1 MLNADALSQLRQL
14 KTDINDNK
22 VVLSGTVKATNGRF
36 GFVVL
41 DEGRDVFLPPEEMQK
56 VLPGDRVNVT
66 EQEGDKGKIQGVVD
80 ELLDSSLST
89 FVGRYLIKGKGHFV
103 VPETPGINRW
113 IFIPPKERMNAEQ
126 DDFIY
131 CRILKHPIKD
141 GKGQATILKVL
152 GKPGDTGIERA
163 LTLATFDL
171 QDAWPDAVRQQA
183 ETLSEADIEA
193 NSADREDRT
202 ALPYVTIDSP
212 GTQDM
217 DDALLAEPNA
227 TGWKLSIAIADP
239 TAVIK
244 PASAAESEA
253 YRRATAI
260 YFPGEP
266 RPMLPDS
273 LSTRLC
279 SLMPEVKRLVLVCD
293 LQVNNDGSLGEYS
306 FHKATIQSK
315 GKLSYELVSNL
326 IEGREDDGIKALP
339 DTVSNSLDQLHQAAT
354 ALRKWRGEHALLSA
368 DRPEFRLRLDE
379 NKRVRLIEP
388 SVQNEA
394 HRLVEECMVAAN
406 RCAADFLRQQPKGL
420 FIQHPGLRDDR
431 ADNIRA
437 LLEGYA
443 ADLSSVDATSA
454 EGFRELMK
462 RTERLDAEV
471 PVKAII
477 SRQLS
482 RAELAFEAA
491 PHQGMGLAAY
501 TTFTSPLR
509 KFSDFY
515 VHRLIKAALWQEPMG
530 EMTTDQLAQLQTT
543 QIRARQAAN
552 SLESWLKCDFAKMLG
567 SDPMTGV
574 ISRTVPAGFFVRL
587 DANGL
592 EGFVSCRTLEG
603 KYGFDPVTLRL
614 THNKNGR
621 IFQLEQ
627 AVTVTFAEVDE
638 ERKQINFNLVNADET
653 PAGESPDTESTEA

>member
-14 KTDINDNK
+14 KTDIKENK
-22 VVLSGTVKATNGRF
+22 VVFRGTVKATNGRF
-36 GFVVL
+36 GFVAL

-80 ELLDSSLST
+80 ELLESNLTT

-131 CRILKHPIKD
+131 CRIHKHPIKD
-141 GKGQATILKVL
+141 GKGQAKILKVI
-152 GKPGDTGIERA
+152 GKAGEPGIERSF
-163 LTLATFDL
+163 TLATFDL
-171 QDAWPDAVRQQA
+171 PDTWPDAVKKQA
-183 ETLSEADIEA
+183 DALDEGTVEAQCG
-193 NSADREDRT
+193 DREDRT
-202 ALPYVTIDSP
+202 GQPYVTIDSP

-239 TAVIK
+239 TAVIE
-244 PASAAESEA
+244 PGSAAEAEA
-253 YRRATAI
+253 FSRATAI

-266 RPMLPDS
+266 LPMLPDS

-279 SLMPEVKRLVLVCD
+279 SLMPDVRRLALVCD
-293 LQVNNDGSLGEYS
+293 LQVNNDGSLGDYS
-306 FHKATIQSK
+306 FHKAVIQSK

-326 IEGREDDGIKALP
+326 IEGREDDDIKALP
-339 DTVSNSLDQLHQAAT
+339 DAVANSLDQLHQTAT

-406 RCAADFLRQQPKGL
+406 RCAADFLSQQSRGL

-437 LLEGYA
+437 LLESYA
-443 ADLSSVDATSA
+443 PELATVDATSA
-454 EGFRELMK
+454 EGFRDLMK
-462 RTERLDAEV
+462 RTEQLDAEV
-471 PVKAII
+471 PIKAII
-477 SRQLS
+477 SRQLA
-482 RAELAFEAA
+482 RAELAFKAA
-491 PHQGMGLAAY
+491 AHQGMGLPAY

-515 VHRLIKAALWQEPMG
+515 VHRLIKSILWQEPMSDLT
-530 EMTTDQLAQLQTT
+530 EEQLAELQTT

-552 SLESWLKCDFAKMLG
+552 SLENWLKSDFAKTLG
-567 SDPMTGV
+567 ADPMSGI

-587 DANGL
+587 AANGL

-603 KYGFDPVTLRL
+603 KFSFDPVTLRL
-614 THNKNGR
+614 IHNKNGR

-627 AVTVTFAEVDE
+627 PVTVTFADVDE
-638 ERKQINFNLVNADET
+638 ERKQINFRLVDTDEI
-653 PAGESPDTESTEA
+653 PKPEEPQKG